1 MGVILRGRFMETDP
15 AGAEETTGFSLEGV
29 EVVEADP
36 VETSGPD
43 VEGTTVNLDV
53 SSAVSGENWTGQE
66 VVVEGH
72 FRGVPPQKTSRRV
85 FVVESIDET

>member
-1 MGVILRGRFMETDP
+1 MGVILRGRFMEADP
-15 AGAEETTGFSLEGV
+15 AGAEETTGFSLEEV

-36 VETSGPD
+36 AETSGPD

-53 SSAVSGENWTGQE
+53 PSAVSGENWTGQE

-72 FRGVPPQKTSRRV
+72 FRGAPPQETNRRV